1 MRLKL
6 AIYALFTLLIF
17 SIVGFAIVRITHGT
31 KSKSVISGTQIF
43 KGPVEKTI
51 YSSLQVEVV
60 VKNHRIIDVIPL
72 VLPNSDTRSIALARL
87 SVPILRREA
96 IHENSATIQGVSGA
110 SVTSSA
116 YMRSLAGALAQA
128 GL

>member
-31 KSKSVISGTQIF
+31 KSKSVISGMQIF
-43 KGPVEKTI
+43 KGPDEKTI

>member
-6 AIYALFTLLIF
+6 ALYALFVLLIF
-17 SIVGFAIVRITHGT
+17 SIVGLAIVRISHST
-31 KSKSVISGTQIF
+31 KSQPVISDTQIF
-43 KGPVEKTI
+43 KGPVIKTI

-60 VKNHRIIDVIPL
+60 VKNHHIIDVIPL

-96 IHENSATIQGVSGA
+96 IHENSATIHGVSGA